1 MSSPVCQ
8 CDEPCLC
15 DLPATAVCLL
25 CDEVAENPKGEC
37 PEQFACQTCRDRVK
51 ANLWEPSWAKD
62 GSIDWAFRRSQA
74 RSIV

>member
-15 DLPATAVCLL
+15 DLPSTAVCLL

-37 PEQFACQTCRDRVK
+37 PEQFACQTCRDKVK
-51 ANLWEPSWAKD
+51 ANLWQPSWAI
-62 GSIDWAFRRSQA
+62 G
-74 RSIV
+74 

>member
-25 CDEVAENPKGEC
+25 CDEVTENPEGEC
-37 PEQFACQTCRDRVK
+37 PEQFACKACRERVK
-51 ANLWEPSWAKD
+51 ANLWKPSWA
-62 GSIDWAFRRSQA
+62 
-74 RSIV
+74 IV